1 MNAWWGKWEDRFNAR
16 LDCPARTPPPTSPPT
31 PATTPKPDGF
41 YSWTWTGS
49 APITLFDGS
58 LSDPNGFP
66 IAVGE
71 TVKISE
77 VCNPDFKDGFGDG
90 CSMYPDMGWCLDG
103 IWTYTQE
110 DFLYYGR
117 YDPTEQTFQTGLN
130 CPQCGCTDTYI
141 KPLTDFKVEAVSAR
155 SGKKDK
161 KELV

>member
-1 MNAWWGKWEDRFNAR
+1 MDF
-16 LDCPARTPPPTSPPT
+16 TPGLGR
-31 PATTPKPDGF
+31 D
-41 YSWTWTGS
+41 S

-71 TVKISE
+71 TVKVSD

-141 KPLTDFKVEAVSAR
+141 KPLTDFKVEAVSGR